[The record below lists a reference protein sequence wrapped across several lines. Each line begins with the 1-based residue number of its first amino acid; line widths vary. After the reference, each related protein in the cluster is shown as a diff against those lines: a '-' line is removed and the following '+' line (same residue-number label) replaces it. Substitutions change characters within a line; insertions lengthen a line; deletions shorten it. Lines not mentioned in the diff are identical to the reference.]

1 MENNYDEMKSQTV
14 EHFNRLFDTF
24 TQLFGTDDFYI
35 AGGTIRDFVQSF
47 QDPKDYDIFVTCEH
61 SFFTIEKSL
70 LKAGYTQ
77 TLNREHS
84 TVYSKDGELDIDLIK
99 VEPGL
104 DRLVMDDFDLTC
116 CTAQFGPTGFD
127 HHPNFFKDVQEQVI
141 DINKLKL
148 PYYTYKRIAKHIL
161 KGYTVTPG
169 VLAKV
174 MEFAVSEM
182 QGEIVANS
190 EAPSSNDPNSE
201 KSSM

>member
-1 MENNYDEMKSQTV
+1 MNNYDDMKNQTV

-70 LKAGYTQ
+70 IKAGYTQ
-77 TLNREHS
+77 KLNRENS
-84 TVYSKDGELDIDLIK
+84 TVYEKNGELDIDLIK

-127 HHPNFFKDVQEQVI
+127 HHPNFFKDVQEQRI
-141 DINKLKL
+141 ELNKLKL
-148 PYYTYKRIAKHIL
+148 PYYTYKRIAKHIR
-161 KGYTVTPG
+161 KGYTVEDR
-169 VLAKV
+169 VLRDV
-174 MEFAVSEM
+174 MEFAVLEM
-182 QGEIVANS
+182 DAS
-190 EAPSSNDPNSE
+190 LAPVSNNPNSE
-201 KSSM
+201 VSSM